1 MPLLPNDW
9 GDRVH
14 GYNRMKTNHP
24 EGASPPPKAPD
35 ICPSCGMPHEG
46 LSASIPVS
54 SPTHTSTVPLAE
66 REERVWSNGE
76 MCVVDDERF
85 YLYGSVLLP
94 VRGHSDEFA
103 WGAWA
108 EVSEELFMAYQDLRA
123 DEGREA
129 HAPLAGVMGTDIPFY
144 PVTLGLP
151 LMVHIQ
157 PLGLRPNFLLDAG
170 THPLVQDQA
179 GGVTAERVQSI
190 KAWFASIKAG

>member
-1 MPLLPNDW
+1 MKIS
-9 GDRVH
+9 RT
-14 GYNRMKTNHP
+14 RKTNP
-24 EGASPPPKAPD
+24 AAQAPD

-54 SPTHTSTVPLAE
+54 SPTHASTVPLAE
-66 REERVWSNGE
+66 RAERVWSNGE

-94 VRGHSDEFA
+94 IHGHPDEFA

-190 KAWFASIKAG
+190 KAWFASIKAGLTG